1 MTFAEKVKYV
11 RGTLQLSQIE
21 LAKELNV
28 SNVTINRWE
37 VKGIQPSFLVE
48 QRFNAFC
55 EKKGFSF
62 DKQGE
67 LK

>member
-11 RGTLQLSQIE
+11 RGTLQLSQID
-21 LAKELNV
+21 LAKELKV

-55 EKKGFSF
+55 KAKGIVF
-62 DKQGE
+62 E
-67 LK
+67 N

>member
-1 MTFAEKVKYV
+1 MTFAEKVRFV
-11 RGTLQLSQIE
+11 RGKLQLSQID

-48 QRFNAFC
+48 QRFEAFC
-55 EKKGFSF
+55 KNNGINLEGI
-62 DKQGE
+62 DND
-67 LK
+67 